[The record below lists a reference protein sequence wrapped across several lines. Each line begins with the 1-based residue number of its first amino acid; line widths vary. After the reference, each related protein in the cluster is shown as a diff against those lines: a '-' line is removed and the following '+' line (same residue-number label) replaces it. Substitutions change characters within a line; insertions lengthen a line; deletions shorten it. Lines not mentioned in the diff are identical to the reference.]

1 MKDGNTLSGSLCK
14 SWCVDYYKSSQN
26 ASQSYT
32 API

>member
-1 MKDGNTLSGSLCK
+1 METPYQEVSVK